1 MVLRLTCLIL
11 GLALV
16 GGSAAA
22 QAETRW
28 LGLAAGA
35 PGATETELA
44 SDMASLFT
52 PGAPMRALPLLG
64 DLGAGNIAL
73 LLNEPSVDIAFVS
86 ADALTAAS
94 AAHGAAL
101 AEKLELVARL
111 YPQEVHVLA
120 RAEIKTVAQLAGKRV
135 SVGPEGSGSAA
146 TAAALFKAL
155 GIDVEPLDLDAA
167 TSIARLKQGTIAA
180 AVIVGGK
187 PMPLLSAV
195 PPTPGLHLLPIPF
208 GGALE
213 ASHLP
218 TRLGHADYP
227 ALIKD
232 GTEVQTVATG
242 LVLLAAKAK
251 RDGGSAKRV
260 AQFIDTV
267 FPRFAEL
274 KARDRHPKWREINLA
289 ASWPGLTK
297 AHAAEAWLA
306 RQQTMSAATIAAPS
320 PEKAQGLGNNE
331 KEALFKQFIEWQRA
345 KGH

>member
-1 MVLRLTCLIL
+1 LVLRLTCLIL
-11 GLALV
+11 GLVLTGA
-16 GGSAAA
+16 SAEAH
-22 QAETRW
+22 AETRS

-35 PGATETELA
+35 PGASETELA

-52 PGAPMRALPLLG
+52 SGATLRALPMLG

-73 LLNEPSVDIAFVS
+73 LLNDPSVDIAFVS
-86 ADALTAAS
+86 ADALAAAS
-94 AAHGAAL
+94 VAQGPAL

-111 YPQEVHVLA
+111 YPQEVHILA
-120 RAEIKTVAQLAGKRV
+120 RTEIKTVAELAGKRV

-146 TAAALFKAL
+146 TAVALFKAL
-155 GIDVEPLDLDAA
+155 GIEVEPLGLDAA
-167 TSIARLKQGTIAA
+167 NSIARLKQGTIAA

-187 PMPLLSAV
+187 PMPLLGAV
-195 PPTPGLHLLPIPF
+195 PPTPDLHLLPIPF

-213 ASHLP
+213 ASYLP

-227 ALIKD
+227 ALIKEGAD
-232 GTEVQTVATG
+232 VPTVATG

-251 RDGGSAKRV
+251 RDAGSAKRV

-274 KARDRHPKWREINLA
+274 KARDRHPKAREINLA

-297 AHAAEAWLA
+297 AHAAEAWLT
-306 RQQTMSAATIAAPS
+306 RQQTMSAATTDAPS
-320 PEKAQGLGNNE
+320 PGTAQGLGNND
-331 KEALFKQFIEWQRA
+331 KEALFEQFMEWQRA

>member
-1 MVLRLTCLIL
+1 MRLTCLIL
-11 GLALV
+11 GLVLTGA
-16 GGSAAA
+16 SAEAH
-22 QAETRW
+22 AETRS
-28 LGLAAGA
+28 LGIVAGE
-35 PGATETELA
+35 PGASETELA
-44 SDMASLFT
+44 ADMASLFT
-52 PGAPMRALPLLG
+52 SGASLRALPMLG

-86 ADALTAAS
+86 ADALAAAS
-94 AAHGAAL
+94 AAQGAAL

-120 RAEIKTVAQLAGKRV
+120 RTEIKTVAELAGKRV

-146 TAAALFKAL
+146 TAAALFMAL
-155 GIDVEPLDLDAA
+155 GVEVEPLGLDAA

-180 AVIVGGK
+180 AVLVAGK
-187 PMPLLSAV
+187 PMPLLGGV

-208 GGALE
+208 GGAVE
-213 ASHLP
+213 ASYLP
-218 TRLGHADYP
+218 TRLGHAEYP
-227 ALIKD
+227 ALIKQ
-232 GTEVQTVATG
+232 GTMVQTVATG

-251 RDGGSAKRV
+251 RDAGSAKRV
-260 AQFIDTV
+260 AEFIDTV

-297 AHAAEAWLA
+297 ARAAQAWLA
-306 RQQTMSAATIAAPS
+306 RQQTKSAATTAAPL
-320 PEKAQGLGNNE
+320 PGEAQGLGNNE
-331 KEALFKQFIEWQRA
+331 REALFKQFMEWQRA